1 MKLSLRTIA
10 SRLRAQAYRIGRT
23 TVGRLLRKLGF
34 GLVANRKSLT
44 GAVHPD
50 RNRQFGYIRR
60 VFLRAGYLSSVSIPR
75 TRVGN
80 FANQGRTW
88 RQAPEQV
95 NLHDFPG
102 DALGR
107 AVPYGIYDIVH
118 NQGYVYLGNS
128 YDTPEFAV
136 HAIAQWWADPARP
149 RFPREDKLLILCDAG
164 GSNNCRSWLWKA
176 ELQRQ
181 CADRFGISVLVCHYP
196 TGASSYNPI
205 EYRLFSQITRNW
217 AGKPLR
223 SFATMRNYIRSTTTT
238 TGLTVNAFLVDRA
251 FQKGRKL
258 SKEQRQTIQLTRR
271 PICPLELYD
280 CTNIDILNL
289 NQTAT
294 LFADSYLVDN
304 RVMRCLAH
312 SKVPKYVTQ
321 LAFQRR
327 AVGLRDDT
335 LFVAKN
341 LLDLARNFTRLI
353 HKPQRR
359 IHYRVIGVNQA
370 PCLAGIALITF
381 EIDRC
386 HASLFR

>member
-1 MKLSLRTIA
+1 MRVSLRTIISA
-10 SRLRAQAYRIGRT
+10 ART
-23 TVGRLLRKLGF
+23 GIQDRSHQVGRLLRKLGF

-50 RNRQFGYIRR
+50 RNRQFDYIRR
-60 VFLRAGYLSSVSIPR
+60 VRQFLQAGYPVISVD
-75 TRVGN
+75 TKNKELVGN
-80 FANQGRTW
+80 FANKVALG
-88 RQAPEQV
+88 ASPAQV

-128 YDTPEFAV
+128 YDTPEV

-149 RFPREDKLLILCDAG
+149 RAEDKILILCDAG

-196 TGASSYNPI
+196 TGASKYNPI

-271 PICPLELYD
+271 
-280 CTNIDILNL
+280 NL
-289 NQTAT
+289 NYMS
-294 LFADSYLVDN
+294 D
-304 RVMRCLAH
+304 
-312 SKVPKYVTQ
+312 
-321 LAFQRR
+321 
-327 AVGLRDDT
+327 
-335 LFVAKN
+335 
-341 LLDLARNFTRLI
+341 
-353 HKPQRR
+353 
-359 IHYRVIGVNQA
+359 
-370 PCLAGIALITF
+370 
-381 EIDRC
+381 
-386 HASLFR
+386 